1 MTEPV
6 ILAFDTALGGCGVA
20 VLKTATGEVVS
31 DLRPMTRGQSE
42 WLVPMIAEIMGR
54 SGSDY
59 PELGLV
65 VTTTGPGA
73 FTGLRIGLSAARSFG
88 LALDI
93 PVTGVTTTEVLARK
107 FMQDHKDLQNDFL
120 VIIETK
126 RSDLYFQR
134 FREGG
139 EAIEAAGVSSIET
152 LLRDFGGDPFTLCG
166 DGVGRLRDTL
176 ATSWPEHW
184 VAVDGY
190 ELPDPAALAAIGWD
204 QFRAGQLQPANPV
217 YLREADVSVS
227 TRIGRTIAPVSN
239 RE

>member
-20 VLKTATGEVVS
+20 VLNAATGRVVS

-42 WLVPMIAEIMGR
+42 LLVPMVEEVMQR

-59 PELGLV
+59 PALGLI

-93 PVTGVTTTEVLARK
+93 PVTGVMTTEVLARK
-107 FMQDHKDLQNDFL
+107 FVEDHRDLQSDFL

-126 RSDLYFQR
+126 RSDLYFQH
-134 FREGG
+134 FRANG
-139 EAIEAAGVSSIET
+139 EAVEVEGVSSIEA
-152 LLRDFGGDPFTLCG
+152 LLRDFGSGSFALCG

-176 ATSWPEHW
+176 AASWPEHW
-184 VAVDGY
+184 VAVEGY
-190 ELPDPAALAAIGWD
+190 DLPDPVALAAIGWD

-239 RE
+239 QE